1 MCLCPSATKRT
12 RSNCITSPCILLLSR
27 LSDYKQALGSERVSL
42 WGHGSIAPYNLI
54 MSVFVSSN
62 DVTAIGGMYPRLAA
76 IGADVATIG
85 GMYLSLGTCY
95 RTLVRFTRL
104 TLCEYLDNCICVTH
118 DALSTSVSTAQG
130 VAVWPIV
137 CGYAREGDASES

>member
-1 MCLCPSATKRT
+1 MAR
-12 RSNCITSPCILLLSR
+12 
-27 LSDYKQALGSERVSL
+27 
-42 WGHGSIAPYNLI
+42 HFHSIAPYNLI

-95 RTLVRFTRL
+95 RTLVRFTGL
-104 TLCEYLDNCICVTH
+104 SLCEYLDNCICVTH
-118 DALSTSVSTAQG
+118 GYICYKCIHGTMGCCLVCCVRYSRKGGAFEVCFILFMSMRGVSACRIG
-130 VAVWPIV
+130 VCHRLHRKVAKWGVF
-137 CGYAREGDASES
+137 GM

>member
-1 MCLCPSATKRT
+1 M
-12 RSNCITSPCILLLSR
+12 
-27 LSDYKQALGSERVSL
+27 
-42 WGHGSIAPYNLI
+42 
-54 MSVFVSSN
+54 SSN

-95 RTLVRFTRL
+95 RTLVRFTGL

-118 DALSTSVSTAQG
+118 VFTATSGYTARWIVVG
-130 VAVWPIV
+130 SVV
-137 CGYAREGDASES
+137 CGYAREGDAFEV